1 MDKLMRV
8 FRLFP
13 EALSIFRTNSRS
25 SHGAWRCEEAVSGDI
40 FSRAQGSS
48 QKASASTNFFPATLS
63 SILHSTSAPRIL
75 LTCLWSALRPSCWPV
90 NPRVFPGY
98 PFSEHPCLGFGDLQF
113 AANLG
118 ITSCPQLV
126 CCSK

>member
-1 MDKLMRV
+1 MEPGGVKKQYL
-8 FRLFP
+8 
-13 EALSIFRTNSRS
+13 
-25 SHGAWRCEEAVSGDI
+25 GI
-40 FSRAQGSS
+40 FSAALRAQVK
-48 QKASASTNFFPATLS
+48 KASVSTNFFPVTLS

-75 LTCLWSALRPSCWPV
+75 LTCLWSALCSSCWPV

-118 ITSCPQLV
+118 ITSRPQLV
-126 CCSK
+126 LCSK